1 MRQTMRTA
9 KPADQKAVRLI
20 EQRWVERAQ
29 AEAFFY
35 TADFSNIADWDPGV
49 VSSRRLGQG
58 PLGVGSRFEL
68 EVEFGSGTMPMVYE
82 ITEYEPSDRVVLTG
96 RGDKLVA
103 IDEIRFSQHDN
114 MTVID
119 YTADL
124 TFLNWFRHFT
134 RFMGSSL
141 KKVGT
146 KALDGL
152 AAELDR

>member
-1 MRQTMRTA
+1 MRQPTRSTQ
-9 KPADQKAVRLI
+9 PADHKAVRLV

-29 AEAFFY
+29 DEAFLY
-35 TADFSNIADWDPGV
+35 TADFSNIEDWDPGV
-49 VSSRRLGQG
+49 VSSRRIGQG
-58 PLGVGSRFEL
+58 PVGVGSQFEL
-68 EVEFGSGTMPMVYE
+68 EIKFGGATMQMVYE
-82 ITEYEPSDRVVLTG
+82 ITEYEPSDRVVLVG
-96 RGDKLVA
+96 RGDKLIAV
-103 IDEIRFSQHDN
+103 DEIRFARHDN

-124 TFLNWFRHFT
+124 TFLNWFRNVT
-134 RFMGSSL
+134 RFMGPTL

>member
-1 MRQTMRTA
+1 MRQPTRSTQ
-9 KPADQKAVRLI
+9 PADHKAVRLV

-29 AEAFFY
+29 VEAFLY
-35 TADFSNIADWDPGV
+35 TADFSNIEDWDPGV

-58 PLGVGSRFEL
+58 PVGVGSQFEL

-82 ITEYEPSDRVVLTG
+82 ITQYEPSNRVVLVG

-103 IDEIRFSQHDN
+103 VDEIRFSRHDN
-114 MTVID
+114 MTAID
-119 YTADL
+119 YSADL
-124 TFLNWFRHFT
+124 TFLNWFRHVT
-134 RFMGSSL
+134 RFIGPSL

>member
-1 MRQTMRTA
+1 MRQTTRTA
-9 KPADQKAVRLI
+9 RPADHKAVRLV
-20 EQRWVERAQ
+20 EQRCVERAQ
-29 AEAFFY
+29 DEAFIY
-35 TADFSNIADWDPGV
+35 TADFSNIEDWDPGV

-58 PLGVGSRFEL
+58 PVGVGAQFEL
-68 EVEFGSGTMPMVYE
+68 EVKFGGGTMPMVYE
-82 ITEYEPSDRVVLTG
+82 ITEYEPSDRVVLVG
-96 RGDKLVA
+96 RGDKLIAV
-103 IDEIRFSQHDN
+103 DEIRFARHDN

-124 TFLNWFRHFT
+124 TFLNWFRHLT
-134 RFMGSSL
+134 RFIGPSL

>member
-1 MRQTMRTA
+1 
-9 KPADQKAVRLI
+9 
-20 EQRWVERAQ
+20 
-29 AEAFFY
+29 
-35 TADFSNIADWDPGV
+35 V

-58 PLGVGSRFEL
+58 PVDGGSQFEL
-68 EVEFGSGTMPMVYE
+68 EIKFGGATMQMVYE
-82 ITEYEPSDRVVLTG
+82 ITEYEPSDRVVLVG
-96 RGDKLVA
+96 RGDKLIAV
-103 IDEIRFSQHDN
+103 DEIRFARHDN

-124 TFLNWFRHFT
+124 TFLNWFRNVT
-134 RFMGSSL
+134 RFMGPTL

>member
-1 MRQTMRTA
+1 MRQTTRTER
-9 KPADQKAVRLI
+9 PADHKAFRLI

-29 AEAFFY
+29 DEAFTY
-35 TADFSNIADWDPGV
+35 TADFSNIEDWDPGV
-49 VSSRRLGQG
+49 ASSRRLGQG
-58 PLGVGSRFEL
+58 PVGVGSQFEL

-82 ITEYEPSDRVVLTG
+82 ITEYEPSDRVVLVG

-103 IDEIRFSQHDN
+103 VDEIRFSRHDN

-124 TFLNWFRHFT
+124 TFLNWFRYVT
-134 RFMGSSL
+134 RFMGPTL

-146 KALDGL
+146 KALNGL

>member
-1 MRQTMRTA
+1 MTQPTRSTQ
-9 KPADQKAVRLI
+9 PADHKAVRLV

-29 AEAFFY
+29 DEAFLY
-35 TADFSNIADWDPGV
+35 TADFSNIEDWDPGV
-49 VSSRRLGQG
+49 VSSRRIGQG
-58 PLGVGSRFEL
+58 PVGVGSQFEL
-68 EVEFGSGTMPMVYE
+68 EIKFGGATMQMVYE
-82 ITEYEPSDRVVLTG
+82 ITEYEPSDRVVLVG
-96 RGDKLVA
+96 RGNKLIVV
-103 IDEIRFSQHDN
+103 DEIRFARHDN

-124 TFLNWFRHFT
+124 TFLNWFRNVT
-134 RFMGSSL
+134 RFMGPTL